1 MGILQDKAVVIT
13 GGAGDIGKTCAE
25 RFIAEG
31 ARVLLVA
38 RNEERLREVA
48 AAIHP
53 QRCLYYAA
61 DITQSEQVA
70 GFVDYAIAQFGC
82 IDIFLSNAGISGPS
96 APIEDYP
103 QADFEQLMSVNVTG
117 TWLGLKY
124 VIPQMKKSGNGG
136 SIVITSS
143 GAGLFGLADLSG
155 YVTSKHALTGLMRGA
170 ALECADHNIRVNLVC
185 PGPVKSAMTDAI
197 GADFGMTA
205 QEYEAVVSETI
216 PMKRYASLDEV
227 AAMMLYLSSDASS
240 YCTGSIFPLDGGKS
254 MH

>member
-1 MGILQDKAVVIT
+1 MGVLQDKTVIIT
-13 GGAGDIGKTCAE
+13 GGGGDIGKTCAQ

-38 RNEERLREVA
+38 RNEAHIRDLA
-48 AAIHP
+48 AAIDP

-61 DITQSEQVA
+61 DVTQSEQVA
-70 GFVDYAIAQFGC
+70 GFVDYAVAQFGS
-82 IDIFLSNAGISGPS
+82 IDIFLSNAGISGP
-96 APIEDYP
+96 AAAIPDYP
-103 QADFEQLMSVNVTG
+103 QADFEHLMAVNVTG
-117 TWLGLKY
+117 SWLGLKY
-124 VIPQMKKSGNGG
+124 VIPQMKKNPAGG

-170 ALECADHNIRVNLVC
+170 ALECAKDKIRVNLVC
-185 PGPVKSAMTDAI
+185 PGPVKSTMVDAI
-197 GADFGMTA
+197 GTDLGMSPE
-205 QEYEAVVSETI
+205 EYEKIVCETV
-216 PMKRYASLDEV
+216 PMQRYASLEEV
-227 AAMMLYLSSDASS
+227 AAMMLFLASDASS

>member
-1 MGILQDKAVVIT
+1 
-13 GGAGDIGKTCAE
+13 
-25 RFIAEG
+25 
-31 ARVLLVA
+31 
-38 RNEERLREVA
+38 
-48 AAIHP
+48 
-53 QRCLYYAA
+53 
-61 DITQSEQVA
+61 
-70 GFVDYAIAQFGC
+70 
-82 IDIFLSNAGISGPS
+82 
-96 APIEDYP
+96 
-103 QADFEQLMSVNVTG
+103 
-117 TWLGLKY
+117 
-124 VIPQMKKSGNGG
+124 VIPQMKKNSNGG
-136 SIVITSS
+136 SIIITSS

-185 PGPVKSAMTDAI
+185 PGPVKSTMTDAI

-240 YCTGSIFPLDGGKS
+240 YCTGSVFPLDGGKS